1 MILNPS
7 NHNSKLKYLNYHLYN
22 IFKYIS
28 YLSFLQKKLKIFV
41 FYTRLQNI
49 NFKIN
54 IFGKNVTQ
62 NQIH

>member
-1 MILNPS
+1 MILDPS
-7 NHNSKLKYLNYHLYN
+7 NHNSKLKYLNYRPYN

-28 YLSFLQKKLKIFV
+28 YLSFLQKKLRISV
-41 FYTRLQNI
+41 FYTRHQNI
-49 NFKIN
+49 HFKIN